1 MPSLTNWLPI
11 CYTMPEWQNFL
22 FSFLNVFRINGPST
36 KKGKEVHF
44 KTI

>member
-11 CYTMPEWQNFL
+11 LYTMAIFL

-36 KKGKEVHF
+36 KKGKELHF